1 MVSYTRSMY
10 EDSYLD
16 NYYEDRLPVDENGF
30 YAANVDEGTWDEYDE
45 YEYVEEADYEDYE
58 PNVYDGTYSEA

>member
-1 MVSYTRSMY
+1 MY
-10 EDSYLD
+10 EDHHLD
-16 NYYEDRLPVDENGF
+16 SYYEDMFADP
-30 YAANVDEGTWDEYDE
+30 ADEGTWDEYDE